1 MLIFFFFFSKIL
13 IRLMLEVKHLGFDYP
28 DKQLLQGV
36 EFVVPE
42 GGLLHLRGSN
52 GAGKTTLLKLLSGML
67 LPTQGEIHYC
77 GRSIHDHI
85 AVYQQNVCYV
95 GHKSGISQ
103 LLTVRENCRF
113 DLHQANQL
121 LPFDDLIKS
130 FSLSGLEDV
139 QCGLLSVGQR
149 RRVGLLRL
157 AMTHASLWLLD
168 EPLVAL
174 DNDAIAILMASL
186 NTHLSRGGLV
196 VLTSHQNLPLGQVNY
211 QEYLL

>member
-1 MLIFFFFFSKIL
+1 
-13 IRLMLEVKHLGFDYP
+13 MLEVKHLDFDYP

-36 EFVVPE
+36 EFTVPA
-42 GGLLHLRGSN
+42 GCLLHLRGGN

-67 LPTQGEIHYC
+67 YPTQGEIQYG
-77 GRSIHDHI
+77 GRSIHDNLS
-85 AVYQQNVCYV
+85 VYQQNVCYV
-95 GHKSGISQ
+95 GHKSGVSQ
-103 LLTVRENCRF
+103 LLTVQENCRF
-113 DLHQANQL
+113 DLHQDNQS

-130 FSLSGLEDV
+130 FALSGLEDV

-174 DNDAIAILMASL
+174 DNEAIVFLMTAL
-186 NTHLSRGGLV
+186 NNHLSRGGLV
-196 VLTSHQNLPLGQVNY
+196 VLTSHQNLPPGQVNY